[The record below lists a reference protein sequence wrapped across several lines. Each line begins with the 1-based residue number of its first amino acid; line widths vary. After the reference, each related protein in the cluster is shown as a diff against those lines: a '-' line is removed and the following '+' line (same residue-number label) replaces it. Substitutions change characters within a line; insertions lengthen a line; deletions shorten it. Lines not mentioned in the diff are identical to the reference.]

1 MGSAMNRRKFLHL
14 SALAGAHAAL
24 ARRFIANEDVGAAS
38 SRHWHDSPIADL
50 QAALESGTTSAVSLT
65 EQFLRRIN
73 DIDRAGPALLSV
85 IEVNPDADAIARS
98 LDDERKTKGPRG
110 PLHGVPVLVKD
121 NLDTHDKM
129 MTTAG
134 SLALLGSV
142 APRDSF
148 VVQRLRKAGAVLL
161 GKTNLSEWANFRAS
175 PSTSGWSA
183 RGGLTKNP
191 YALDRNPSGSS
202 SGSAV
207 AVAAGL
213 CAVAVGTETNGSIIS
228 PSTVCGVVGL
238 KPTVGLVSRAGII
251 PISASQD
258 TAGPMA
264 RTIRDVAI
272 LLGAIAGPD
281 ERDPATAQAGEK
293 GHRDYTQF
301 LDAGGLKG
309 ARIGIPRQVFRT
321 NARSKEVIDAAMT
334 AIKDAGATVIDAVE
348 MPGWGGLGGASYEV
362 MLYEFKSGL
371 DAYLATHGADVKVRT
386 LGDLIEFNRR
396 NADKE
401 MPHFGQEIFLAAQA
415 KGPLTDKPYLDA
427 LEKCRRCARAEGI
440 DAAMDQHKLDALVA
454 PSGGPAGKTDLVYG
468 DRDVGGSS
476 SPAAVAGYPNI
487 TVPAG
492 TVRGLP
498 VGISFFGR
506 AWSEPTL
513 LRLAYAFEQ
522 LTQARKAPEFLS
534 TVG

>member
-1 MGSAMNRRKFLHL
+1 MNRRSFLQL
-14 SALAGAHAAL
+14 AAAAGAQGIVVGRAEL
-24 ARRFIANEDVGAAS
+24 GAAAPAVPQS
-38 SRHWHDSPIADL
+38 EFSYASVAELRTAMDAGKTG
-50 QAALESGTTSAVSLT
+50 AVALV
-65 EQFLRRIN
+65 EQFLARTEAV
-73 DIDRAGPALLSV
+73 DRAGPSLSSV
-85 IEVNPDADAIARS
+85 IETNPDAAAIARA
-98 LDDERKTKGPRG
+98 LDDERKAKGPRG

-121 NLDTHDKM
+121 NLDTADKM

-134 SLALLGSV
+134 SLALMGP
-142 APRDSF
+142 AARRDSF
-148 VVQRLRKAGAVLL
+148 VVQKLREAGAVLL
-161 GKTNLSEWANFRAS
+161 GKANLSEWANFRS
-175 PSTSGWSA
+175 SNSTSGWSA

-228 PSTVCGVVGL
+228 PATVCGVVGL
-238 KPTVGLVSRAGII
+238 KPTVVLVSRSGII
-251 PISASQD
+251 PISSSQD
-258 TAGPMA
+258 TAGPMG
-264 RTIRDVAI
+264 RTVRDVAV
-272 LLGAIAGPD
+272 LLGAMAGVD
-281 ERDPATAQAGEK
+281 DADPATAAAEQN

-309 ARIGIPRQVFRT
+309 ARIGIPRQFFRGGGKS
-321 NARSKEVIDAAMT
+321 RDVIEAAVKAM
-334 AIKDAGATVIDAVE
+334 KDAGAVVVDPVQ
-348 MPGWGGLGGASYEV
+348 MPAWSGIGGASYEV
-362 MLYEFKSGL
+362 MLYEFKAGL
-371 DAYLATHGADVKVRT
+371 NRYLHSRAPHFETCT
-386 LGDLIEFNRR
+386 LADLIEFNRK
-396 NADKE
+396 NAEKE
-401 MPHFGQEIFLAAQA
+401 MPHFGQEVFVAAQE

-427 LEKCRRCARAEGI
+427 LEKCRTLARAKGI
-440 DAAMDQHKLDALVA
+440 DAVMDEHKLDALVA

-492 TVRGLP
+492 DVRGLP

-506 AWSEPTL
+506 AWSEPVL
-513 LRLAYAFEQ
+513 LRIAYAFEQ
-522 LTQARKAPEFLS
+522 LTKARKPPQFLA

>member
-1 MGSAMNRRKFLHL
+1 MES
-14 SALAGAHAAL
+14 
-24 ARRFIANEDVGAAS
+24 GAAS
-38 SRHWHDSPIADL
+38 A
-50 QAALESGTTSAVSLT
+50 GSLA
-65 EQFLRRIN
+65 EHFLRRI
-73 DIDRAGPALLSV
+73 DQIDHNGPALRSV
-85 IEVNPDADAIARS
+85 IETNPDAAAIARA
-98 LDDERKTKGPRG
+98 LDEEHKAGKTRG

-121 NLDTHDKM
+121 NLDTHDRM

-134 SLALLGSV
+134 SLALVGPA

-148 VVQRLRKAGAVLL
+148 IVQTLREAGAVLL

-238 KPTVGLVSRAGII
+238 KPTVGLVSRSGII
-251 PISASQD
+251 PISSSQD

-264 RTIRDVAI
+264 RSVRDAAA
-272 LLGAIAGPD
+272 LLGAIAGAD
-281 ERDPATAQAGEK
+281 ERDPATREAEEK
-293 GHRDYTQF
+293 GHKDYTQF

-309 ARIGIPRQVFRT
+309 ARIGVPRQMFRGG
-321 NARSKEVIDAAMT
+321 ARSREVIEKALAVL
-334 AIKDAGATVIDAVE
+334 KDAGATLVDPVE
-348 MPGWGGLGGASYEV
+348 SPGGGAGGPSYEV
-362 MLYEFKSGL
+362 MLYEFKDGINR
-371 DAYLATHGADVKVRT
+371 YLQSRAPHFEVCNLK
-386 LGDLIEFNRR
+386 DLIEFNSR
-396 NADKE
+396 NAEKE
-401 MPHFGQEIFLAAQA
+401 MPYFGQEVFIAAQA
-415 KGPLTDKPYLDA
+415 KGALTEQGYLDA
-427 LEKCRRCARAEGI
+427 VEKCRRLARTEGI
-440 DAAMDQHKLDALVA
+440 DAVMEKHKLDALVA

-476 SPAAVAGYPNI
+476 TPAAVAGYPNI

-506 AWSEPTL
+506 AWSEPVL
-513 LRLAYAFEQ
+513 LRIAYAFEQ
-522 LTQARKAPEFLS
+522 LSRARKAPEFLPS
-534 TVG
+534 VG

>member
-1 MGSAMNRRKFLHL
+1 MNRRHFLQIGT
-14 SALAGAHAAL
+14 LAGAHALLGTSFDA
-24 ARRFIANEDVGAAS
+24 AGAAAAGPHDAS
-38 SRHWHDSPIADL
+38 IDESR
-50 QAALESGTTSAVSLT
+50 AAMESGGTSAVALT
-65 EQFLRRIN
+65 EQYLKRIEE
-73 DIDRAGPALLSV
+73 IDRAGPTLRSV
-85 IEVNPDADAIARS
+85 IETNPDAAATARA
-98 LDDERKTKGPRG
+98 LHEERKSKGPRG

-134 SLALLGSV
+134 SLALVGPP
-142 APRDSF
+142 APLDSF
-148 VVQRLRKAGAVLL
+148 VVQKLREAGAVLI
-161 GKTNLSEWANFRAS
+161 GKTNLSEWANFRAG

-191 YALDRNPSGSS
+191 HALDRNPSGSS

-213 CAVAVGTETNGSIIS
+213 CAAAIGTETNGSIIS
-228 PSTVCGVVGL
+228 PSTVCGIVGL

-251 PISASQD
+251 PISRSQD

-264 RTIRDVAI
+264 RTVRDAAI

-281 ERDPATAQAGEK
+281 DRDPDTAPAAEK
-293 GHRDYTQF
+293 AHKDYTQF
-301 LDAGGLKG
+301 LDADGLKG
-309 ARIGIPRQVFRT
+309 ARIGVPRQMFRG
-321 NARSKEVIDAAMT
+321 NARAREVIEAALKVL
-334 AIKDAGATVIDAVE
+334 KDAGATLVDPVDP
-348 MPGWGGLGGASYEV
+348 PGNGAGGPSYEV
-362 MLYEFKSGL
+362 MLYEFKDGINR
-371 DAYLATHGADVKVRT
+371 YLQSRASDFQVRT
-386 LGDLIEFNRR
+386 LADLIEFNRK

-401 MPHFGQEIFLAAQA
+401 LPHFGQEIFIAAQE
-415 KGPLTDKPYLDA
+415 KGPVTDKAYIDLV
-427 LEKCRRCARAEGI
+427 EKCRRLSRAEGI
-440 DAAMDQHKLDALVA
+440 DKVMDQHKLDALVA

-476 SPAAVAGYPNI
+476 TPAAVSGYPNI

-492 TVRGLP
+492 NVRGLP

-506 AWSEPTL
+506 AWSEPVL
-513 LRLAYAFEQ
+513 LRIAYAFEQ
-522 LTQARKAPEFLS
+522 LTKARKAPEFLQ